1 VYWTLQVLFFYDRLN
16 LSFEQDFV
24 NINASKETLLSELV
38 LLKLGGSVIT
48 DKTQPFTARTDVIER
63 LAAEIKNALDERGDD
78 LQLIIGHGS
87 GSFGHEVAAKYQTH
101 QGVVGADSWLGF
113 AEVAAVAAELN
124 NIVMKIL
131 RQAGVPAIKFQ
142 PSASTRT
149 RGEQL
154 MYFETFPIKEVL
166 NHGLTPVV
174 YGDVSVDAA
183 QGMSIVST
191 EKLFDN
197 LARELSPNRIILAG
211 QVDGVYDKDPLKYA
225 NAELI
230 EDIDRSNW
238 EEVES
243 KLGGSHGVDVTGGM
257 FTKVREMYRLTL
269 AMPPMQAV
277 IISAEEPGHVEA
289 VLKGQMVNWGT
300 VIN

>member
-1 VYWTLQVLFFYDRLN
+1 M
-16 LSFEQDFV
+16 
-24 NINASKETLLSELV
+24 SELV

-48 DKTQPFTARTDVIER
+48 DKTRPFIARLDVIDR
-63 LAAEIKNALDERGDD
+63 LAAEIKNALTDRGDD
-78 LQLIIGHGS
+78 LKLIIGHGA

-101 QGVVGADSWLGF
+101 QGAIAAESWLGF

-124 NIVMKIL
+124 HIVMKAL
-131 RQAGVPAIKFQ
+131 LQVGVPAIKFQ

-154 MYFETFPIKEVL
+154 MYFETFPLKEVL
-166 NHGLTPVV
+166 KHGLVPVI
-174 YGDVSVDAA
+174 YGDVSVDAT

-197 LARELSPNRIILAG
+197 LARELSPNRIILSG
-211 QVDGVYDKDPLKYA
+211 QVDGVYNKDPFTYA

-230 EDIDRSNW
+230 EEIDSSNW
-238 EEVES
+238 AEVEAM
-243 KLGGSHGVDVTGGM
+243 LGGSHGVDVTGGM

-269 AMPPMQAV
+269 AMPPMQAI
-277 IISAEEPGHVEA
+277 IISAEKPGNVEA
-289 VLKGQMVNWGT
+289 VLKGQLVNFGT
-300 VIN
+300 LIN